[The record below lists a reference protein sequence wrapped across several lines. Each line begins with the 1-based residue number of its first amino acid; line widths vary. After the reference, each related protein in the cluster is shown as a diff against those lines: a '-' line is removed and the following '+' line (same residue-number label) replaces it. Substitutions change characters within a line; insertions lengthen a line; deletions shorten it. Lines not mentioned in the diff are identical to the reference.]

1 MDIECVDEQDHKNT
15 FKSPAKAVEWLN
27 ERERKGNQAP
37 VRFTVNGRYISIK
50 RLKEIASLKSG
61 NDGNNETGDQ

>member
-15 FKSPAKAVEWLN
+15 FKSPVKAVEWLN
-27 ERERKGNQAP
+27 ERERKGKPP

-61 NDGNNETGDQ
+61 NDGGNETENQ